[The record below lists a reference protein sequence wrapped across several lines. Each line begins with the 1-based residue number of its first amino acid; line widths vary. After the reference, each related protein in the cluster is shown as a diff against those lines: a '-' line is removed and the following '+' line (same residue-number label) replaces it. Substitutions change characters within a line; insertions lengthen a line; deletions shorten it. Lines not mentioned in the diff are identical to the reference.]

1 MTIDF
6 YSQFGRLV
14 RAHRCRNR
22 LTQQQLSKRLKMS
35 RASIANIELG
45 RQKIPLHQWFA
56 LADALKTDPID
67 LLPLA
72 VRKEE

>member
-45 RQKIPLHQWFA
+45 RQKIPLHQWF
-56 LADALKTDPID
+56 
-67 LLPLA
+67 
-72 VRKEE
+72 